1 MLWFD
6 PCVASQAVLRL
17 ATICN
22 LRLTGNPGFLRI
34 CLCLQTPGVASLGR
48 IGGKSPAVFPKP
60 PFCHGVFWGGRLVP
74 RPPPPPPCTRPPPR
88 PFCWSVKPRRENP
101 LSFSAVRAARAI
113 TAAIRI
119 HARLILP

>member
-48 IGGKSPAVFPKP
+48 IGGKSPAVSRKTPVSQRLLSETGSITTPDRHGTLPDCRATTLFERLTNALKN
-60 PFCHGVFWGGRLVP
+60 PFRVCRSS
-74 RPPPPPPCTRPPPR
+74 R
-88 PFCWSVKPRRENP
+88 
-101 LSFSAVRAARAI
+101 
-113 TAAIRI
+113 
-119 HARLILP
+119 